1 MFDSVDLFSWPQL
14 FGWAAFI
21 LGVASFAQTSDARF
35 KKLMALE
42 CFAYVLHFALLGQ
55 WTASASATV
64 SLGRSLAAVRYPSKR
79 VGLFFM
85 ALSVACGLW
94 LYTSWVS
101 WLPITAS
108 VLGTFALF
116 FLKHA
121 RMRLV
126 MLSGTVLWLFHNYWV
141 GSVGGTLLEGVLCI
155 VNIVTLVRMMQM
167 FKITDVHGIESK

>member
-1 MFDSVDLFSWPQL
+1 M
-14 FGWAAFI
+14 
-21 LGVASFAQTSDARF
+21 
-35 KKLMALE
+35 
-42 CFAYVLHFALLGQ
+42 LHFALLGQ

-64 SLGRSLAAVRYPSKR
+64 SLGRSLAAVRYPYKS

-94 LYTSWVS
+94 LYTSWIS

-116 FLKHA
+116 FLTHV

-126 MLSGTVLWLFHNYWV
+126 MLSGTVLWLIHNYWV
-141 GSVGGTLLEGVLCI
+141 GSAGGTLLEGVLCI
-155 VNIVTLVRMMQM
+155 VNIFTLVRMVRMGQRP
-167 FKITDVHGIESK
+167 E

>member
-1 MFDSVDLFSWPQL
+1 MLDAVDLFSLPQL
-14 FGWAAFI
+14 LGWAAFI
-21 LGVASFAQTSDARF
+21 FGVASFAQTSDSLF
-35 KKLMALE
+35 KKFMALE
-42 CFAYVLHFALLGQ
+42 CLAYVLHFALLGQ

-64 SLGRSLAAVRYPSKR
+64 SLGRSLAAVRYPYKH
-79 VGLFFM
+79 VGLLFM

-116 FLKHA
+116 FLKHV

-126 MLSGTVLWLFHNYWV
+126 MLCGTVLWLIHNYWV

-155 VNIVTLVRMMQM
+155 VNIITLIKMARMS
-167 FKITDVHGIESK
+167 KARDIESS

>member
-1 MFDSVDLFSWPQL
+1 MFDSVDVLSLPQL
-14 FGWAAFI
+14 LGWAAFVF
-21 LGVASFAQTSDARF
+21 GVASFAQTSDSRF

-42 CFAYVLHFALLGQ
+42 CLAYVLHFALLGQ

-64 SLGRSLAAVRYPSKR
+64 SLGRSLAAVRYPSKA

-85 ALSVACGLW
+85 TLSVASGLW

-116 FLKHA
+116 FLRHV

-126 MLSGTVLWLFHNYWV
+126 MLSGTVLWLIHNYWV
-141 GSVGGTLLEGVLCI
+141 GSLGGTLLEGVLCI
-155 VNIVTLVRMMQM
+155 VNIFTLVRMVQM
-167 FKITDVHGIESK
+167 AQGPKEPRTP

>member
-1 MFDSVDLFSWPQL
+1 MFDSVDVLSLPQL
-14 FGWAAFI
+14 LGWAAFVF
-21 LGVASFAQTSDARF
+21 GVASFAQTSDSRF

-42 CFAYVLHFALLGQ
+42 CLAYVLHFALLGQ

-64 SLGRSLAAVRYPSKR
+64 SLGRSLAAVRYPSKA

-116 FLKHA
+116 FLKHV

-126 MLSGTVLWLFHNYWV
+126 MLSGTVLWLIHNYWV
-141 GSVGGTLLEGVLCI
+141 GSLGGTLLEGVLCI
-155 VNIVTLVRMMQM
+155 VNLITLIRMVRTTRVSPEM
-167 FKITDVHGIESK
+167 KAD

>member
-14 FGWAAFI
+14 LGWAAF
-21 LGVASFAQTSDARF
+21 LFGVASFAQTSDARF

-64 SLGRSLAAVRYPSKR
+64 SLGRSLAAVRYPYKR

-85 ALSVACGLW
+85 ALSVACGLL

-116 FLKHA
+116 FLKHV

-126 MLSGTVLWLFHNYWV
+126 MLSGTVLWLIHNYWV
-141 GSVGGTLLEGVLCI
+141 GSAGGTLLEGVLCI
-155 VNIVTLVRMMQM
+155 VNIVTLLRMVRMA
-167 FKITDVHGIESK
+167 KKPEARPEP

>member
-1 MFDSVDLFSWPQL
+1 MFDSVDVLSLPQL
-14 FGWAAFI
+14 LGWVAFVF
-21 LGVASFAQTSDARF
+21 GVASFAQTSDSRF

-42 CFAYVLHFALLGQ
+42 CLAYVLHFALLGQ

-64 SLGRSLAAVRYPSKR
+64 SLGRSLAAVRYPSKA

-116 FLKHA
+116 FLKHV

-126 MLSGTVLWLFHNYWV
+126 MLSGTVLWLIHNYWV
-141 GSVGGTLLEGVLCI
+141 GSLGGTLLEGVLCI
-155 VNIVTLVRMMQM
+155 VNLITLIRMVRTTRVSQEM
-167 FKITDVHGIESK
+167 KAD

>member
-1 MFDSVDLFSWPQL
+1 
-14 FGWAAFI
+14 
-21 LGVASFAQTSDARF
+21 
-35 KKLMALE
+35 MALE
-42 CFAYVLHFALLGQ
+42 CLAYVLHFALLGQ

-64 SLGRSLAAVRYPSKR
+64 SLGRSLAAVRYPSKA

-116 FLKHA
+116 FLKHV

-126 MLSGTVLWLFHNYWV
+126 MLSGTVLWLIHNYWV
-141 GSVGGTLLEGVLCI
+141 GSLGGTLLEGVLCI
-155 VNIVTLVRMMQM
+155 VNLITLIRMVRTTRVSQEM
-167 FKITDVHGIESK
+167 KAD